1 MTPPNSIFSRRTS
14 IPIGSLPAESADSG
28 IAYRLPASASP
39 VLSSLFRD
47 DAADVAAR
55 EDAIRA
61 KLAARAFD
69 FNNPPPK
76 PRAVFKFD
84 DKTISTPGNLTLIQG
99 PVKAGKSAVM
109 AAMMAAVLNGN
120 RQGPDT
126 LGFSSENA
134 TAWGFIHFDTEQSPH
149 DSDALIRRSMERA
162 RVSSLPAWFHS
173 FALADLDTDE
183 RKAALAI
190 AMKDAAANHG
200 GIHAVLIDGVAD
212 LCVSPNDET
221 EAFGLVAS
229 LHSAAIT
236 YDCPVIAVIHENP
249 GNVEGKTRGHLGSQ
263 LARKAETPLRLH
275 KDEAKGITTVWADRA
290 RHCHIP
296 RSEGLCFQYSAAAG
310 MHVSCG
316 SVREIR
322 AEANRSKFAD
332 EADRA
337 FGDEESLSYTD
348 LLERVAETANIAVK
362 TAETRLRAYRA
373 EGLVR
378 KRKDGKYVRGDGL
391 PSTLKLPSKTPPEG

>member
-1 MTPPNSIFSRRTS
+1 MTSPNPMLSPRTS

-39 VLSSLFRD
+39 VLSSLFRE

-61 KLAARAFD
+61 KLTARAFD

-162 RVSSLPAWFHS
+162 RVSSLPPWFHS
-173 FALADLDTDE
+173 YALADLDVDE
-183 RKAALAI
+183 RNAALAI

-212 LCVSPNDET
+212 LCASPNDET

-229 LHSAAIT
+229 LHSAAIA
-236 YDCPVIAVIHENP
+236 YDCSVIAVIHENP

-275 KDEAKGITTVWADRA
+275 KDEANGITTVWADRA

-316 SVREIR
+316 SAREIR
-322 AEANRSKFAD
+322 AEAKRSKFAD

-337 FGDEESLSYTD
+337 FADEDRLSYTD
-348 LLERVAETANIAVK
+348 LVSRIEQTASITVK
-362 TAETRLRAYRA
+362 TAQKRVATYAA
-373 EGLVR
+373 EGLIK
-378 KRKDGKYVRGDGL
+378 KREDGKYTRGDGL
-391 PSTLKLPSKTPPEG
+391 PLTLKLPSKTRSAG